1 MELRELWKVVRRR
14 WWLVALPS
22 LAALTLV
29 ALNAGRTPIRG
40 RYGSTMHFTA
50 AHPPGNE
57 ITGYE
62 DGRYYP
68 WLASEYL
75 IDGLTD
81 WVSTGAFA
89 EEISAEL
96 ARNGIEI
103 PAAQIAPHLRADNDR
118 AVMALYLDWHDAG
131 QLRAMTDA
139 SVVVMQQRAPAYF
152 PQMGREAAIVI
163 PLDEPS
169 VAPIPPPLLD
179 RFGPLIRVGVGVGIG
194 LGLAF
199 LVDYLDPTVRER
211 SELESLGLSVL
222 AEIPRRG

>member
-29 ALNAGRTPIRG
+29 ALNVARTPGVG

-50 AHPPGNE
+50 AQPPGSE

-62 DGRYYP
+62 DSRYYP
-68 WLASEYL
+68 WLASEYV

-81 WVSTGAFA
+81 WVATGAFA
-89 EEISAEL
+89 EEVSAEL
-96 ARNGIEI
+96 TRNGTEI
-103 PAAQIAPHLRADNDR
+103 PAAQIAPHLHADNDR
-118 AVMALYLDWHDAG
+118 AVMALYLDWHDAD
-131 QLRAMTDA
+131 QLRAMTEA
-139 SVVVMQQRAPAYF
+139 SIVVMQERARSYF
-152 PQMGREAAIVI
+152 PQMGREAAVVV
-163 PLDEPS
+163 PLDQVS
-169 VAPIPPPLLD
+169 VSPMPPPLLD
-179 RFGPLIRVGVGVGIG
+179 RFGPLIRVGVGVGVG

-211 SELESLGLSVL
+211 SELESLGLKVL